1 MQLSASKIILK
12 GEVYLV
18 VGAGV
23 SEDKETGLTEGG
35 LELVGKGT
43 RCVPSCNWVSPS
55 VLRKLQDSPL
65 TVRPGR
71 LHNNVLGILNCNN
84 DSSRQHQLIPSLTQV
99 DDVDT

>member
-1 MQLSASKIILK
+1 MQLSASKIIFK
-12 GEVYLV
+12 GVIYLV

-23 SEDKETGLTEGG
+23 SEDKETGLTKGG
-35 LELVGKGT
+35 LELICECT
-43 RCVPSCNWVSPS
+43 RCVSSCNWVSPS

-71 LHNNVLGILNCNN
+71 LHNNVLGILNCND
-84 DSSRQHQLIPSLTQV
+84 DSSRQHQLLPSLTQV